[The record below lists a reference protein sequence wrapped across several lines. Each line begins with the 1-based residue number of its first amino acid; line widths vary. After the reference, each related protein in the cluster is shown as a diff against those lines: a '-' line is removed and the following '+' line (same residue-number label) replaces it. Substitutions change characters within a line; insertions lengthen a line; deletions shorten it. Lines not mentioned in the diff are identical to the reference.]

1 MRQDQK
7 KKNPKQNEIIFWRA
21 GPLEY
26 RLPPVSEY
34 CRNPSMSVYQL
45 ALLWEA
51 EFGFIDVFFWSSFNA
66 FAHFMMSDLQMYLPT
81 LCSLFSRYWPK
92 MSWPLYPTLPIHSI
106 SPWVTPPP
114 PIPTITIQPEV
125 GSRNYDPK
133 HKTPQAD
140 TRHIL
145 GAQFLTS

>member
-26 RLPPVSEY
+26 RLPPLSEY

-51 EFGFIDVFFWSSFNA
+51 EFGFIDVFFWRLFQWVCSFHDEWFTNV
-66 FAHFMMSDLQMYLPT
+66 PT
-81 LCSLFSRYWPK
+81 QTVL
-92 MSWPLYPTLPIHSI
+92 
-106 SPWVTPPP
+106 
-114 PIPTITIQPEV
+114 TIQQV
-125 GSRNYDPK
+125 
-133 HKTPQAD
+133 
-140 TRHIL
+140 
-145 GAQFLTS
+145 LTKNVMTSVPHPPYSL